1 MEHIQEVEVKSKEDI
16 LIDKLEKQ
24 IELNTEIRNSI
35 IPILQ
40 QAASNS
46 EIDKIYKDAKLLSSK
61 LEIFSTLNTL
71 LDSNTKDSLV
81 IAKTVMSKKSAD
93 VNEEV
98 AKYTIEMLK
107 NINPTQIN
115 TKPIMTE
122 ESEKE
127 IDDILDSIETPELTE
142 EEKVI

>member
-1 MEHIQEVEVKSKEDI
+1 MKHIQEVEVKSKEDI

-115 TKPIMTE
+115 TTPIMTE